1 MTAEIIELQ
10 RPKIRLR
17 NPPKKM
23 ALTEQRVADLKEPG
37 FVFDTKV
44 PGLAVRITP
53 NGAKSYVF
61 QRKAD
66 GRPLRVVLG
75 KCAGLRLEAARDAA
89 AQWNGKVAAGQD
101 IRAERAAR
109 RAAVST
115 TKPITL
121 EQAFEFF
128 KKSKQRRA
136 STLLDYETL
145 WRLHIPAG
153 LKAKSAMEISSQDI
167 EQLKI
172 KLMSPGKDG
181 GQGKNRTAAKV
192 VTLIS
197 AILNKSGRRNNNP
210 ARDVEKPEP
219 RVRTRRLTGEEI
231 STVFSV
237 LDNKR
242 GELFADLVA
251 VAILTGA
258 RRGAL
263 CAMRWQDLDLV
274 SAVWIVPAEWSKN
287 RREIAVPLPAKAVA
301 ILSARKKS
309 ATCTNWVW
317 PSRKAIC
324 GHIVN
329 PEKPLNA
336 ILKEAGVTR
345 VSMHDLR
352 RTLGSRLAMTGAGA
366 ATITAAL
373 GHISPQSARAYVHL
387 DVEHARAAM
396 EKAIHG

>member
-1 MTAEIIELQ
+1 MTADIKLPSAGTRKRAPSRRI
-10 RPKIRLR
+10 
-17 NPPKKM
+17 
-23 ALTEQRVADLKEPG
+23 ALTEQRVANLTEPG
-37 FVFDTKV
+37 FVFDTKT
-44 PGLAVRITP
+44 PGLAVRVTP
-53 NGAKSYVF
+53 AGAKSYVF
-61 QRKAD
+61 QRKID
-66 GRPLRVVLG
+66 GRPLRVTLG
-75 KCAGLRLEAARDAA
+75 KCGGLRLDAARDAA
-89 AQWNGKVAAGQD
+89 AQWNGKVAAGLD
-101 IRAERAAR
+101 IRSEREAR
-109 RAAVST
+109 RAAAAAA
-115 TKPITL
+115 KPITL
-121 EQAFEFF
+121 EQAFEVF
-128 KKSKQRRA
+128 KKTKQRRA

-145 WRLHIPAG
+145 WRLHVPAR
-153 LKAKSAMEISSQDI
+153 LKPKSVVDISSQDI

-172 KLMSPGKDG
+172 NLMSPGREGK
-181 GQGKNRTAAKV
+181 QGKNRTAAKV

-197 AILNKSGRRNNNP
+197 AILSKSGRRSDNP

-219 RVRTRRLTGEEI
+219 RVRTRRLTGYEI
-231 STVFSV
+231 AAVFSI
-237 LDNKR
+237 LDDKR
-242 GELFADLVA
+242 GEFFADFVA
-251 VAILTGA
+251 IAILTGA

-274 SAVWIVPAEWSKN
+274 SAVWVVPTEWSKN
-287 RREIAVPLPAKAVA
+287 RREIAVPLPAKAVE
-301 ILSARKKS
+301 ILSTRKKS
-309 ATCTNWVW
+309 ATCTSWVW
-317 PSRKAIC
+317 PSRKAAC

-396 EKAIHG
+396 EKAING